1 MSSLKTWNKSFKNKQ
16 VEFICHSISFVKEI
30 NYMKTKNLKIAISGF
45 SGCGNTSVSNMLAEK
60 LSLPCINYTFRNLA
74 RELNMDF
81 KEIVEKSKTDFSFDK
96 IVDSKQIELAQKG
109 SCVLGSRLA
118 IWLLDDASLKVFLT
132 ATPQVRASRIA
143 FRENSSVDEVMAFTE
158 KRDAQDTARYMKL
171 YSIDNGDYSFADLI
185 IDTEKYIPEQICS
198 IIIEVLK
205 KRGLI

>member
-1 MSSLKTWNKSFKNKQ
+1 M
-16 VEFICHSISFVKEI
+16 
-30 NYMKTKNLKIAISGF
+30 
-45 SGCGNTSVSNMLAEK
+45 
-60 LSLPCINYTFRNLA
+60 
-74 RELNMDF
+74 
-81 KEIVEKSKTDFSFDK
+81 
-96 IVDSKQIELAQKG
+96 VDSKQIELAQKG

>member
-1 MSSLKTWNKSFKNKQ
+1 
-16 VEFICHSISFVKEI
+16 
-30 NYMKTKNLKIAISGF
+30 MKTKNLKIAISGF

-96 IVDSKQIELAQKG
+96 I
-109 SCVLGSRLA
+109 
-118 IWLLDDASLKVFLT
+118 DDASLKVFLT